1 MDQTYGQML
10 FYFEAFMEFL
20 KNCSSLKLLI
30 SFVEGVSNV
39 TFVSNSLSCQN
50 SIAKLKSV
58 GRR

>member
-1 MDQTYGQML
+1 ML

-30 SFVEGVSNV
+30 SFIEGVLNV